1 MEVSLQADAQLPM
14 LCILLVM
21 VNQPLGDTG
30 SLRGARHKLK
40 CQDTYSFVSEY
51 FLSCEVMITHS
62 PHASVMNI
70 NIF

>member
-1 MEVSLQADAQLPM
+1 M
-14 LCILLVM
+14 LSSQDCILLFM

-30 SLRGARHKLK
+30 SLWEAGHKLK
-40 CQDTYSFVSEY
+40 CQDTYSFVSKC

-62 PHASVMNI
+62 PHGSVMNI